1 MSSVDDVWASMRQ
14 AGPPSMSVSSILQK
28 AALEKKKKDAKRSAQ
43 KRGVLVPLQHSK
55 SADSGSA
62 QHAPQEEEEEVQP
75 KAVTPTR
82 ESIDTKTMLLKIGR
96 NVEVMTNSEDVA
108 QRKQAMTTLYRVLFE
123 ESTMVASDYSIVFRD
138 VAKPIFKRFSDPV
151 EKCRELA
158 FKLTRAFFENAS
170 DLILVL
176 GYFIPALMQR
186 VPAGMAFDEDMKV
199 FVMDMETHEA
209 YRRGKAVD
217 RQDRGDSLQTLSVVE
232 TSEELRLLG
241 CSVLSTLITKL
252 CGQGAAS
259 VLHPYFYEIVMFLQA
274 QLRDPFPDVKIDACH
289 TLDFMSTI
297 EEFNTGMKF
306 FAVGLVRAILPVVRH
321 KHAKVRVAAVSALK
335 SCMAIPDRAKCR
347 GAGTEAIPDLV
358 GFREENVLNIA
369 AFYKSDVQINHLA
382 ELVQD
387 KSIQVREKL
396 ADMLTVLLTE
406 IGDRYDHQ
414 TRLLPYLLDLLTD
427 ESSSVADASMRC
439 LKICGKQ
446 YEDEHQDDIIE
457 RRQYGVDG
465 DNRINLDKPLPVP
478 FTERPRLGMRL
489 YVRGNTKRFLTALV
503 NELTNW
509 VSQTRIK
516 SANLLKVIVVLC
528 EEHITMEA
536 HTLLPSFIKALGF
549 SKDDGDGTLHGL
561 LLEVYELVGRYVL
574 PDTYIHYI
582 LPRLN
587 GDPTVVQFGVDV
599 PTRVSVIE
607 FLGALLSGSK
617 SNEVIPHFESL
628 ASALTDPFVIHSDST
643 VLVGSAMEVV
653 LTLLRTMR
661 GKGNA
666 AIQAHF
672 LATGRLTNLK
682 GTITRLFSWFM
693 RYLNDSTLCKQ
704 ALEGI
709 FALSILESDSGS
721 SADRTSVGAL
731 FDSHCQNILSAAAS
745 AHDFVSNAEGGG
757 NSEHKIFSIL
767 AESPFHSVIKQRESL
782 TLYLEFVCSSAEKLL
797 VGGGGGVDDQQ
808 LLALQNLLVSAI
820 SPVSYVSYPS
830 SNPTAWSHLTTKL
843 KAAEGESSN
852 GLDLAVGGGKN
863 PMKQFIIY
871 GIASDDDRKVCVDT
885 TRQFLGRVMDSF
897 VLNQRWAQ
905 MHALQS
911 ARLDVLKMLLGLE
924 SSHTESFDGLDHIL
938 RGGDLTRAFPDL
950 VVQVLDCARLP
961 ANPLKIRLS
970 AVEIV
975 GRAFTVM
982 IQSWYGQVDFSSMLK
997 SYAYWGSKGLE
1008 ERAAQLGERSSTQS
1022 RAQAGITML
1031 VGAMDDSSDEV
1042 RMATLV
1048 ALRHGVAL
1056 VFDDTKIASQEST
1069 STIGFE
1075 KLCARLL
1082 LEAGVISNSTAF
1094 LEMLNHLLRS
1104 LAVLSPGA
1112 LKVLLR
1118 RQLEEMKSFTVGSPS
1133 LQLISDIFDHCEI
1146 LCQLSGGPL

>member
-1 MSSVDDVWASMRQ
+1 MSTVDDVWASMRQ
-14 AGPPSMSVSSILQK
+14 EAGPPSMSVSSILQQ
-28 AALEKKKKDAKRSAQ
+28 AAKKKKKGKTASSDKTVA
-43 KRGVLVPLQHSK
+43 PLQAPTL
-55 SADSGSA
+55 ADTGSA
-62 QHAPQEEEEEVQP
+62 QHAPQEEEQP
-75 KAVTPTR
+75 KAPVSAR
-82 ESIDTKTMLLKIGR
+82 ESVDAKTMLLKVGR

-108 QRKQAMTTLYRVLFE
+108 QRKQAMTTLHRIMFE

-138 VAKPIFKRFSDPV
+138 IAKPIFKRFSDPV

-158 FKLTRAFFENAS
+158 LKLTRAFFENAS

-465 DNRINLDKPLPVP
+465 DNRINLDKPLPAP

-549 SKDDGDGTLHGL
+549 SKDDGDGTLHDL
-561 LLEVYELVGRYVL
+561 LLKVYELVGRYVL

-599 PTRVSVIE
+599 PTRVSVME
-607 FLGALLSGSK
+607 FLGALLSGSR

-628 ASALTDPFVIHSDST
+628 ASALTDPFVIHSDSA

-653 LTLLRTMR
+653 LTLIRTMR

-731 FDSHCQNILSAAAS
+731 FDSHCRKILSAAAS
-745 AHDFVSNAEGGG
+745 AYDFVPDAGEGG

-767 AESPFHSVIKQRESL
+767 AESPFHSLLRQRESL
-782 TLYLEFVCSSAEKLL
+782 MFFLDFVCSTAEKLL
-797 VGGGGGVDDQQ
+797 VGGGVDDQQ
-808 LLALQNLLVSAI
+808 LLALQGLLVSAI
-820 SPVSYVSYPS
+820 SPLSYVSYPS
-830 SNPTAWSHLTTKL
+830 SNPTALSHLTAKL
-843 KAAEGESSN
+843 EAAEGASSD
-852 GLDLAVGGGKN
+852 GFGLAVGGGKI
-863 PMKQFIIY
+863 PMKQVIIY

-897 VLNQRWAQ
+897 VLNPRWAQ
-905 MHALQS
+905 SHALQS
-911 ARLDVLKMLLGLE
+911 ARLNVLGMLLGLE
-924 SSHTESFDGLDHIL
+924 SSHRESFDGLDHIL
-938 RGGDLTRAFPDL
+938 RGGDLTKAFPDL
-950 VVQVLDCARLP
+950 VVQVLDGARLP
-961 ANPLKIRLS
+961 ANPLKIRLL

-982 IQSWYGQVDFSSMLK
+982 IQSWYGQVDFSTMLK
-997 SYAYWGSKGLE
+997 SFTYWGGKGRE
-1008 ERAAQLGERSSTQS
+1008 ERTAQLGERSSTQN

-1048 ALRHGVAL
+1048 ALRQGVAL
-1056 VFDDTKIASQEST
+1056 VLDDTSIASHESS
-1069 STIGFE
+1069 STIDFE
-1075 KLCARLL
+1075 KLCVRLL
-1082 LEAGVISNSTAF
+1082 REVGVITNSEAF
-1094 LEMLNHLLRS
+1094 LEMLDQLLRS

-1112 LKVLLR
+1112 LRVLLR
-1118 RQLEEMKSFTVGSPS
+1118 RQLDEMKSFIAGSPS
-1133 LQLISDIFDHCEI
+1133 LQLISDALDHCEI
-1146 LCQLSGGPL
+1146 LCQFGGAL